1 MPDNV
6 DQSSAAAL
14 LLGMD
19 NVINVSESNVMRDRI
34 GSMMDSLIYIV
45 LLTIVCAAALAFIV
59 IYNLTNINI
68 TERLR
73 EIATVKVLGFYQWE
87 SAIYVLRENIVLTVL
102 GALVGI
108 PLGFGLNSF
117 IINAINVDLIRF
129 TPQIAFRSF
138 AISLLLT
145 FVFSILV
152 DFLMYFRLNRINTA
166 EALKAAE

>member
-1 MPDNV
+1 MFRRIRQNQIRV
-6 DQSSAAAL
+6 DVSQAPVFGCVAVLARGITVPLGGSGVTAL
-14 LLGMD
+14 
-19 NVINVSESNVMRDRI
+19 NH
-34 GSMMDSLIYIV
+34 
-45 LLTIVCAAALAFIV
+45 TAVCAAALAFIV